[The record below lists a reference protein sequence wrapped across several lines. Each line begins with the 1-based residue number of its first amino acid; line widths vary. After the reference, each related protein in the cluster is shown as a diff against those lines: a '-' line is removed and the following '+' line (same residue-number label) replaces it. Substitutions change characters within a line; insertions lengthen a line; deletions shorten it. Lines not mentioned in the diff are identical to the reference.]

1 MDFAVIIDLDHAVSF
16 FYAVLVCVRVH
27 CIVCVQAALAIGR
40 LLQHPG
46 LLREIA
52 SWCDESNADE
62 SMLATIAVR
71 AAGSIT
77 AGSPLLAAAADTGR
91 RFTAHLLVPLVNTD
105 A

>member
-1 MDFAVIIDLDHAVSF
+1 M
-16 FYAVLVCVRVH
+16 

-40 LLQHPG
+40 MLQHSG

-62 SMLATIAVR
+62 STGMLATIAVR
-71 AAGSIT
+71 AAASIT

-91 RFTAHLLVPLVNTD
+91 PFRPRLLVPLVHTD

>member
-1 MDFAVIIDLDHAVSF
+1 M
-16 FYAVLVCVRVH
+16 

-40 LLQHPG
+40 MLQHPG

-71 AAGSIT
+71 AAASIT
-77 AGSPLLAAAADTGR
+77 AGSPLLAAAADTGHPFR
-91 RFTAHLLVPLVNTD
+91 PRLLVPLVNTH